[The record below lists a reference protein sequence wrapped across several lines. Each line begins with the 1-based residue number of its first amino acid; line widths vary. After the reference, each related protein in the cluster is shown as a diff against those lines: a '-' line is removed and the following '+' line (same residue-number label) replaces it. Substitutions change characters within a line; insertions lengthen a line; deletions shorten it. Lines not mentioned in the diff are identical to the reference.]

1 MELGGLLIP
10 LLILGVAG
18 SPLRIVTDPSSQ
30 ALLGSGAL
38 LKCRF
43 AVGGPVDLRS
53 LRVQWFLFEETIAQY
68 DQGRGQSQPGASMSE
83 QELETGDASLSLSRV
98 TVSDEGPYQCVV
110 GYGTEQLQGE
120 TTLRVLAAPR
130 LSIPRRAAG
139 RDAASSFPCHVWG
152 FYPGDV
158 TVTWLRDGRV
168 LTDVTPSAPQRNPD
182 GTFNLTLTYTF
193 TPTASDSGSLFSCR
207 VSHTALAQPLREEF
221 ALDVTAA
228 LRISVPQRS
237 GTIFTASSFPCH
249 VWGFYPRDIAVT
261 WLRDGRVRTE
271 STYSTPEGNPDGTFH
286 LTLTYTFTPMAWDR
300 GSLFSCRV
308 THSALAQP
316 LQEEFALTFSWLTG
330 DIVVLVFGILLLV
343 AFLLLFAYRV
353 SQGKT
358 YQTVMT
364 FPSVAIRTS
373 DLLGYSNP

>member
-1 MELGGLLIP
+1 MGLGGLLLP
-10 LLILGVAG
+10 LLFLGVAG
-18 SPLRIVTDPSSQ
+18 SRLRIVTDPSSR
-30 ALLGSGAL
+30 APLGSGAL

-43 AVGGPVDLRS
+43 HVGGPVDLRS
-53 LRVQWFLFEETIAQY
+53 LRVQWFLSEERIAQY
-68 DQGRGQSQPGASMSE
+68 DQGRGQSQPRASVSE

-110 GYGTEQLQGE
+110 GYGAEQLQGE

-130 LSIPRRAAG
+130 LSIPRKAG
-139 RDAASSFPCHVWG
+139 VLNAASAFPCHVWG
-152 FYPGDV
+152 FYPADV

-168 LTDVTPSAPQRNPD
+168 LTDTTHSAPQRNPD

-207 VSHTALAQPLREEF
+207 VTHAALAQPLREGF
-221 ALDVTAA
+221 ALAVTAA
-228 LRISVPQRS
+228 PRISVPQRS
-237 GTIFTASSFPCH
+237 GMIFTASSFPCH

-300 GSLFSCRV
+300 GSILTCRV
-308 THSALAQP
+308 THAALAQP

>member
-1 MELGGLLIP
+1 MGLGALLLP
-10 LLILGVAG
+10 LLFLGVAG
-18 SPLRIVTDPSSQ
+18 SRLQIVTDPSSR

-43 AVGGPVDLRS
+43 DVGGPVDLRF
-53 LRVQWFLFEETIAQY
+53 LRVQWFLFEERIAHY
-68 DQGRGQSQPGASMSE
+68 GQGRGQSQPGASVSE

-98 TVSDEGPYQCVV
+98 TVSDEGPYKCVV

-120 TTLRVLAAPR
+120 TTLRVLGAPR
-130 LSIPRRAAG
+130 VSIPRKAG
-139 RDAASSFPCHVWG
+139 VLNAASAFPCHVRG
-152 FYPGDV
+152 FYPADV

-207 VSHTALAQPLREEF
+207 VSHAALAQPLREGF
-221 ALDVTAA
+221 PLAVTATP
-228 LRISVPQRS
+228 RISVPQRS
-237 GTIFTASSFPCH
+237 GTIFRASSFPCH
-249 VWGFYPRDIAVT
+249 VWGFYPRDIAVA

-286 LTLTYTFTPMAWDR
+286 LTLTYTFTPTAWDR
-300 GSLFSCRV
+300 GSILTCRV

-316 LQEEFALTFSWLTG
+316 LREEFALTFSWLTG
-330 DIVVLVFGILLLV
+330 DIVVLVSGMLILL